1 MATIVWEAA
10 DTRLCERLGRV
21 VHLEVQHVYP
31 SDLLPDQP
39 PQVRARRC
47 SEALV
52 CNATERALCA
62 WSGTLPGH
70 DPLA

>member
-10 DTRLCERLGRV
+10 DAKMCERVGRV
-21 VHLEVQHVYP
+21 VQLEVQHVYP
-31 SDLLPDQP
+31 CDLLPDQP

-47 SEALV
+47 SAALI
-52 CNATERALCA
+52 CNASERPACV

>member
-1 MATIVWEAA
+1 MATIVWETA
-10 DTRLCERLGRV
+10 DTRVCDRIGRV
-21 VHLEVQHVYP
+21 VQLEVQHVYP
-31 SDLLPDQP
+31 DDLLPDQP

-52 CNATERALCA
+52 CNTLERPACVWA
-62 WSGTLPGH
+62 GTLPGH